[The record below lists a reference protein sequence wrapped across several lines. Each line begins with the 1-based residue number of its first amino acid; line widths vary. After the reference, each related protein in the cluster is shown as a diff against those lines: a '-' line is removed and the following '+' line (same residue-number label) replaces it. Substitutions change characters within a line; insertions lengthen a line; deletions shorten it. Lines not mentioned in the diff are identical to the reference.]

1 MLRRMRTPSHSAT
14 QSRTDRASASFHRS
28 SGGVLHDCMHNPFD
42 YKLHSRPAR
51 PGHGRARRHSA
62 RRRSAIGASNLLA
75 GVSSNHKT
83 RTRSA
88 ASQTAS
94 ALGAPSPPGPT
105 CSVCFAPHQLHRL
118 HVEVI
123 RSRSHGLIRRRSVL
137 RSIAFGLIQTQ
148 VAMRSEPQRRPR
160 LPQRGP
166 VRQALRPD
174 LPCERS
180 QVGPD
185 SASKW

>member
-1 MLRRMRTPSHSAT
+1 MRRMRTLSHSAT
-14 QSRTDRASASFHRS
+14 QSRTYWTFVCHYPQVVFRWSINE
-28 SGGVLHDCMHNPFD
+28 CMHNPFD
-42 YKLHSRPAR
+42 YKLRSRPAQPGQAAMDAR
-51 PGHGRARRHSA
+51 PRIGAPLR
-62 RRRSAIGASNLLA
+62 GASNPL
-75 GVSSNHKT
+75 GSNHKT